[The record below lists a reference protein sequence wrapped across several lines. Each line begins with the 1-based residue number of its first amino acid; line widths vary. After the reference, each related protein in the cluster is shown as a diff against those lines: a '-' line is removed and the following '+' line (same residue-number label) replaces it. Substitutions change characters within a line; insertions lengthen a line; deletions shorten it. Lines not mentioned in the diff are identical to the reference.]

1 MSDINVNQLLAQL
14 RSAAAMGQND
24 TNAAKEVSPEGEFSQ
39 LLKDSIDKVNELQQ
53 GAGQLATAFESGDP
67 KVSLE
72 EVMIALQKA
81 NVSFQAM
88 TQIRNKLMAA
98 YQEIMNMPL

>member
-14 RSAAAMGQND
+14 RSAAAMGQSDPAPAKAAGTD
-24 TNAAKEVSPEGEFSQ
+24 TDFSQ

-53 GAGQLATAFESGDP
+53 DAGQLATAFDSGDP
-67 KVSLE
+67 KASLE

-81 NVSFQAM
+81 NISFQAM